1 MKLSPRQEAALRSI
15 CDTFAPASDG
25 WPSANDLGVPEAMAE
40 LLDYNPRQSG
50 AAQFRQLLNLWDS
63 RWHSLFA
70 AGKLSKFSTLD
81 EQARTRVVLD
91 WATSSIGKRRAAFQA
106 LRKGVGFLYVMLR
119 ATPQGEPNP
128 LWSRIGFPGPIGVQ
142 RPNAQRGLR
151 ASTPDRDA
159 DLSCDICIIGS
170 GAGGGTAA
178 GVLASAGKDIIVLE
192 GGDYYDDADFDGAE
206 LSGYQRLY
214 AEAGSAATED
224 QSVGL
229 LAGECLGGGTIV
241 NYTTSFPTPD
251 DIRAEWASTVPWFSS
266 DEYTRSLDAV
276 CARLSVNCDHNQVSH
291 REQIVERGLRALG
304 WHVDRMPRNVTH
316 CDPKNVCGS
325 CGYGCPIGS
334 KQSTVKTWLADAQ
347 SHGARL
353 ITGTRAERVI
363 VKNGAATGV
372 EARTRTGHRVTVRC
386 NAVIVA
392 CGSIQTP
399 ALLLRSGLSN
409 PHIGQHLHL
418 HPVSNICGV
427 FDEEIRPW
435 EGTLQAIYSDQHKSL
450 NGNFGV
456 KYETTALQPSI
467 AVAAM
472 PWTSPAH
479 YRSLLEKLRNTCAL
493 GVLVR
498 DRDAGSVTV
507 DAQGHPVTNYSLSA
521 FDRANLRSGFLG
533 AARIQEAAGARLI
546 YSPHAKWCSYEPN
559 RRGTVD
565 SFAQQMDAA
574 GWDNGRLA
582 LFSFHIMGTARLG
595 SSPQTSALNPQG
607 QTWEVKHLYVMDA
620 SCFPSASGVNPMITV
635 EAIAHRNACTL
646 AASSCTK

>member
-325 CGYGCPIGS
+325 C
-334 KQSTVKTWLADAQ
+334 
-347 SHGARL
+347 
-353 ITGTRAERVI
+353 
-363 VKNGAATGV
+363 
-372 EARTRTGHRVTVRC
+372 
-386 NAVIVA
+386 
-392 CGSIQTP
+392 
-399 ALLLRSGLSN
+399 
-409 PHIGQHLHL
+409 
-418 HPVSNICGV
+418 
-427 FDEEIRPW
+427 
-435 EGTLQAIYSDQHKSL
+435 
-450 NGNFGV
+450 
-456 KYETTALQPSI
+456 
-467 AVAAM
+467 
-472 PWTSPAH
+472 
-479 YRSLLEKLRNTCAL
+479 
-493 GVLVR
+493 
-498 DRDAGSVTV
+498 
-507 DAQGHPVTNYSLSA
+507 
-521 FDRANLRSGFLG
+521 
-533 AARIQEAAGARLI
+533 
-546 YSPHAKWCSYEPN
+546 
-559 RRGTVD
+559 
-565 SFAQQMDAA
+565 
-574 GWDNGRLA
+574 
-582 LFSFHIMGTARLG
+582 
-595 SSPQTSALNPQG
+595 
-607 QTWEVKHLYVMDA
+607 
-620 SCFPSASGVNPMITV
+620 
-635 EAIAHRNACTL
+635 
-646 AASSCTK
+646 